1 MIHKES
7 AYINILLS
15 PNATYLVLRYIEL
28 YYSDKMFPLKRLLGI
43 VSRHVKN
50 FLRYTTIERKEQTI

>member
-1 MIHKES
+1 MDEHFIMM
-7 AYINILLS
+7 YCYDYT
-15 PNATYLVLRYIEL
+15 TYLVLRYIEM

-50 FLRYTTIERKEQTI
+50 FLLYTTIERKEQTI